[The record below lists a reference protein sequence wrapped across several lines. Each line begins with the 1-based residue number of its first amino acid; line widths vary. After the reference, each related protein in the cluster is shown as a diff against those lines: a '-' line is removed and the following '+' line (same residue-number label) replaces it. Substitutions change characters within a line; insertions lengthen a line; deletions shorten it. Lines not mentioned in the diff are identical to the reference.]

1 MVIKLLTGIPKLAK
15 RGWKKQAAS
24 YDERVKSIEKKG
36 YKLRHQL
43 VKEEGKKSYDLME
56 VYTKKG
62 PSGKK

>member
-1 MVIKLLTGIPKLAK
+1 MASKYYKAYQLGKTA
-15 RGWKKQAAS
+15 WKKAATA
-24 YDERVKSIEKKG
+24 YDKRVKKMEKKG